1 MFPIIVFTDYSFTK
15 VIIKCV
21 NREQNKVKNTSE
33 FKLFRKCDNVVD
45 IEMC

>member
-15 VIIKCV
+15 VVIKCV
-21 NREQNKVKNTSE
+21 IGEQNKVKNTRE
-33 FKLFRKCDNVVD
+33 LKLFRKCDSVVD